1 MVGTRNDGTQ
11 TSQCDA
17 VLLDEIRPSRRQTNL
32 LRGNMTTQPELEQ
45 LCEVGIATLFSGD
58 EKVTNERAVASMVQ
72 LTYQAL
78 MKRARATNKALMNV
92 TQTISTESMEI
103 GGGQQIIYILTLV
116 GTAVDMELVR
126 QQQREQQFSPRVGR
140 NN

>member
-1 MVGTRNDGTQ
+1 
-11 TSQCDA
+11 
-17 VLLDEIRPSRRQTNL
+17 
-32 LRGNMTTQPELEQ
+32 MTPQPELEQ
-45 LCEVGIATLFSGD
+45 LCEVGIATLFSED
-58 EKVTNERAVASMVQ
+58 EKTTNERAIATMVQ
-72 LTYQAL
+72 LTYQTL
-78 MKRARATNKALMNV
+78 VKRAWVSNKALMNV

-126 QQQREQQFSPRVGR
+126 QQKREQQFSPRVGR

>member
-1 MVGTRNDGTQ
+1 M
-11 TSQCDA
+11 S
-17 VLLDEIRPSRRQTNL
+17 L
-32 LRGNMTTQPELEQ
+32 QPELEQ
-45 LCEVGIATLFSGD
+45 MCEVGMVTLFSD
-58 EKVTNERAVASMVQ
+58 NEKVTNERAIATMVQ

-78 MKRARATNKALMNV
+78 VKRARAANKALMNV

-103 GGGQQIIYILTLV
+103 GHGQQIIYILTLV

>member
-1 MVGTRNDGTQ
+1 
-11 TSQCDA
+11 
-17 VLLDEIRPSRRQTNL
+17 
-32 LRGNMTTQPELEQ
+32 MTPQAELEQ
-45 LCEVGIATLFSGD
+45 LCEVGIATLFSED

-116 GTAVDMELVR
+116 GTTVDMELVR

-140 NN
+140 HN

>member
-1 MVGTRNDGTQ
+1 MGTGNHDTEA
-11 TSQCDA
+11 SQRDA
-17 VLLDEIRPSRRQTNL
+17 VLLAEVRTGDCQTDI
-32 LRGNMTTQPELEQ
+32 LRGNMTPQPELEQ
-45 LCEVGIATLFSGD
+45 LCEVGIATLFSED
-58 EKVTNERAVASMVQ
+58 EKATNERAIATMVQ
-72 LTYQAL
+72 LTYQTL
-78 MKRARATNKALMNV
+78 VKRARVSNKALMNV

-116 GTAVDMELVR
+116 GTAVDIELVR